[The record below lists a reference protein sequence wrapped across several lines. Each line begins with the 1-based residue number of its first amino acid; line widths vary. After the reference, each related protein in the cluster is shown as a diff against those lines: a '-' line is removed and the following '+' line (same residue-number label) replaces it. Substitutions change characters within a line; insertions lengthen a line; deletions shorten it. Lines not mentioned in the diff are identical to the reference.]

1 MFDQENHFP
10 YRRDRAMSVEDGSA
24 KAQPEKETLHEHSQA
39 SGGKSI
45 GRPKWR
51 GQPSSPWP
59 GCCRGNRDIGRE
71 KDPYLQAGSSAL
83 VQNQQGA
90 TPAIAASADRIE
102 E

>member
-1 MFDQENHFP
+1 
-10 YRRDRAMSVEDGSA
+10 MSVEDGSA
-24 KAQPEKETLHEHSQA
+24 KARPEKETLREHSQA

-45 GRPKWR
+45 GRQKR
-51 GQPSSPWP
+51 RDQPSSSWP